1 MSSIRYMAAAVAAVL
16 WATSAGAK
24 APIDHVDNFALL
36 DQAGKYHDLY
46 YLSDA
51 KAVVLM
57 THDDE
62 CAAVNDAL
70 PALEQAKA
78 SYGARGVEFLMIN
91 PQDDRDAVAAKVKGS
106 SIPVLIDETQ
116 CWSST
121 RRAGR
126 SRIAA
131 RSTGPTTTKW
141 PVLRSSPAHSTP
153 CWRASR

>member
-1 MSSIRYMAAAVAAVL
+1 MRSVQCMAAAVAAVS
-16 WATSAGAK
+16 WATSAGAT

-62 CAAVNDAL
+62 CAAVSNAL

-78 SYGARGVEFLMIN
+78 SYPGA
-91 PQDDRDAVAAKVKGS
+91 AS
-106 SIPVLIDETQ
+106 SF
-116 CWSST
+116 
-121 RRAGR
+121 
-126 SRIAA
+126 
-131 RSTGPTTTKW
+131 
-141 PVLRSSPAHSTP
+141 
-153 CWRASR
+153 